1 MKGPMDY
8 RLEQLINTPAG
19 AHPLVDALM
28 RGVANGA
35 EPLFLALIA
44 LWFLAGWVRG
54 RPQDRQG
61 ALAAFVA
68 ALGALAIVQII
79 DHLWD
84 RPRPFVAHPATVHLL
99 AAHAP
104 DASFPSDH
112 VTAAC
117 AIAVA
122 LLAYHR
128 RLGVVALLFAALLAY
143 ARVYIGVH
151 YPGDVLGGMFPGMLV
166 TLLLLMQL
174 APPMGRLRT
183 LVDRIVQLMRL
194 PLPALEAIQEVNV
207 QGGVCDR

>member
-8 RLEQLINTPAG
+8 RLEQLINAPAG
-19 AHPLVDALM
+19 AHPLIDALM
-28 RGVANGA
+28 RGVANWA

-44 LWFLAGWVRG
+44 FWFFYGWVRG

-61 ALAAFVA
+61 ALGAFVA
-68 ALGALAIVQII
+68 ALGALAIVQLI
-79 DHLWD
+79 DRLWD

-117 AIAVA
+117 AIAVV

-128 RLGVVALLFAALLAY
+128 RLGVAALLFAALLAY

-151 YPGDVLGGMFPGMLV
+151 YPGDVLGGALLGILV
-166 TLLLLMQL
+166 GGLIVTVL
-174 APPMGRLRT
+174 APLMARLRA
-183 LVDRIVQLMRL
+183 LVDGLIRQVRL
-194 PLPALEAIQEVNV
+194 PLPS
-207 QGGVCDR
+207 

>member
-61 ALAAFVA
+61 VLAAFVA

-151 YPGDVLGGMFPGMLV
+151 YPGDVLGGALLGTLVGGLLV
-166 TLLLLMQL
+166 TLLAPLM
-174 APPMGRLRT
+174 ARLRA
-183 LVDRIVQLMRL
+183 LVDGLIRRVRL
-194 PLPALEAIQEVNV
+194 PLPS
-207 QGGVCDR
+207 

>member
-8 RLEQLINTPAG
+8 RLEQLINAPAG

-61 ALAAFVA
+61 ALSAFVA
-68 ALGALAIVQII
+68 ALGALAIVQLI
-79 DHLWD
+79 DRLWD
-84 RPRPFVAHPATVHLL
+84 RPRPFAAHPATVHLL
-99 AAHAP
+99 AAHAL

-117 AIAVA
+117 AIAVV

-151 YPGDVLGGMFPGMLV
+151 YPGDVLGGALLGTLGGWLLV
-166 TLLLLMQL
+166 TVVAPLM
-174 APPMGRLRT
+174 ARLRV
-183 LVDRIVQLMRL
+183 LVDGLIRQLRL
-194 PLPALEAIQEVNV
+194 PLPS
-207 QGGVCDR
+207 

>member
-1 MKGPMDY
+1 MDY
-8 RLEQLINTPAG
+8 RLEQIINAPAG
-19 AHPLVDALM
+19 THPFFDMLL

-35 EPLFLALIA
+35 ELLFLALIA

-68 ALGALAIVQII
+68 ALGALAIVQLI

-99 AAHAP
+99 VAHAP

-112 VTAAC
+112 VVAAF
-117 AIAVA
+117 AIAVV
-122 LLAYHR
+122 LVAYHR

-151 YPGDVLGGMFPGMLV
+151 YPGDVLGGALLGTLVGWLLV
-166 TLLLLMQL
+166 TVL
-174 APPMGRLRT
+174 APLMGQARA
-183 LVDRIVQLMRL
+183 LVDRLIRQVRL
-194 PLPALEAIQEVNV
+194 PLPS
-207 QGGVCDR
+207 